1 MNWTSS
7 LLIQSDTRAIVPH
20 LLLSPLSTVV
30 KPAEHEFVR
39 RPRLVAHQTFDVI
52 LSFGNLIVF
61 SAGNTLLFINDL
73 VVDDPVGLI
82 TCVGLWF
89 SITVTP
95 V

>member
-1 MNWTSS
+1 M
-7 LLIQSDTRAIVPH
+7 
-20 LLLSPLSTVV
+20 
-30 KPAEHEFVR
+30 KPVEHEFVR
-39 RPRLVAHQTFDVI
+39 RPRLVAYQTFAVV

-82 TCVGLWF
+82 TCVGSWF